1 MSGDF
6 TFLKGNIETI
16 ILCSLY
22 NRDKYGYEIAKDI
35 KDRTENAYE
44 IKQPTL
50 YSYLKRLQDDG
61 LIDSYWGT
69 ESNGGRRRY
78 YMLTKYGRQNC
89 VKFISEWEF
98 QRGVLS
104 NLVDGTTDTTEE
116 VSQEDVTPL
125 FGRRSQRRKSRPA
138 EEALQRQ
145 DDISSMLDQLDGG
158 TSPDYETAADNAQ
171 ENEVAATTVVQE
183 TEPYVEETAD
193 EDDRETQTV
202 TAENQVIQ
210 RNDESVVTATADE
223 QPEPPVD
230 DGNPIPPQTSV
241 EEARSR
247 FEVHQ
252 DDADLFIKGF
262 DRLAADAT
270 GRNQAATDNYQHVI
284 MSVVGNQLDEVGQ
297 MQTAP
302 QTFDNMDIEGRPIQL
317 EQVADG
323 FAQEGIRMR
332 IYNHAT
338 ATYKAKT
345 LMPVS
350 KVLMKSGWLTYLFA
364 VIWFGLLVAVCAPLG
379 TWIPFVI
386 TVAVIALAPIALS
399 VVAFV
404 DNGRRDKPEFA
415 YRLMQTITLILAGIV
430 ALVSLSI
437 CLFNNI
443 QLGKFVEVA
452 TGVLI
457 PTGIAILPALF
468 VYIYNYF
475 YKKY

>member
-78 YMLTKYGRQNC
+78 YMLTKYGRQSC

-104 NLVDGTTDTTEE
+104 NLVDGTT
-116 VSQEDVTPL
+116 EDKEQLTQDDATPL
-125 FGRRSQRRKSRPA
+125 FGRKSQRRKRSPV
-138 EEALQRQ
+138 EDALRQQ

-158 TSPDYETAADNAQ
+158 KNDDTQDVVEEVTDVDEPQEVVAEQSNDEQDSVVETQQTYA
-171 ENEVAATTVVQE
+171 EPEPTYVEEVVATVVQ
-183 TEPYVEETAD
+183 D
-193 EDDRETQTV
+193 E
-202 TAENQVIQ
+202 I
-210 RNDESVVTATADE
+210 
-223 QPEPPVD
+223 EPPVD

-241 EEARSR
+241 EDVRNK
-247 FEVHQ
+247 FEVRQ

-270 GRNQAATDNYQHVI
+270 GRNQAANDNYQHVI
-284 MSVVGNQLDEVGQ
+284 MSVVGNQLDEAGQ
-297 MQTAP
+297 LQNAP
-302 QTFDNMDIEGRPIQL
+302 QNFDNMNIEGRPVQL
-317 EQVADG
+317 EQVADA

-332 IYNHAT
+332 IYNHTT
-338 ATYKAKT
+338 ANYKPKT

-350 KVLMKSGWLTYLFA
+350 KVLMKTGWLTYLVAA
-364 VIWFGLLVAVCAPLG
+364 VWFGLLIAVCAPLG
-379 TWIPFVI
+379 TWIPFLV
-386 TVAVIALAPIALS
+386 TLCVIAVAPIALS

-415 YRLMQTITLILAGIV
+415 YRMFQMVTLILAGIV
-430 ALVSLSI
+430 ALISLSV
-437 CLFNNI
+437 CLFNKI
-443 QLGKFVEVA
+443 QLGNFVEVA
-452 TGVLI
+452 TGILI
-457 PTGIAILPALF
+457 PTGIGILPALF
-468 VYIYNYF
+468 VFIYNYF

>member
-1 MSGDF
+1 
-6 TFLKGNIETI
+6 
-16 ILCSLY
+16 
-22 NRDKYGYEIAKDI
+22 
-35 KDRTENAYE
+35 
-44 IKQPTL
+44 
-50 YSYLKRLQDDG
+50 
-61 LIDSYWGT
+61 
-69 ESNGGRRRY
+69 
-78 YMLTKYGRQNC
+78 MLFRS

-183 TEPYVEETAD
+183 TDPYVEETAD

-202 TAENQVIQ
+202 TTENQVIE

-323 FAQEGIRMR
+323 FAQEEI
-332 IYNHAT
+332 
-338 ATYKAKT
+338 
-345 LMPVS
+345 
-350 KVLMKSGWLTYLFA
+350 
-364 VIWFGLLVAVCAPLG
+364 
-379 TWIPFVI
+379 
-386 TVAVIALAPIALS
+386 
-399 VVAFV
+399 
-404 DNGRRDKPEFA
+404 GRASCRE
-415 YRLMQTITLILAGIV
+415 RV
-430 ALVSLSI
+430 
-437 CLFNNI
+437 
-443 QLGKFVEVA
+443 
-452 TGVLI
+452 
-457 PTGIAILPALF
+457 
-468 VYIYNYF
+468 
-475 YKKY
+475 